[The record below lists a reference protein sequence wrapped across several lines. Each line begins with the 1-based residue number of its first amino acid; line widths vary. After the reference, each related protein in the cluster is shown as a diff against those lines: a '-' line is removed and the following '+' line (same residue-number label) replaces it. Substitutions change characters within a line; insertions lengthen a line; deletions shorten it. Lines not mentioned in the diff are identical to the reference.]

1 MVWYKLRIE
10 DYEDWLREEVE
21 DGMITPDQKRFAELL
36 LDRYIEEVRLSE
48 LDKMKIEKMFD

>member
-1 MVWYKLRIE
+1 MVWYKLRID
-10 DYEDWLREEVE
+10 DYEYWLGEEVE

>member
-10 DYEDWLREEVE
+10 DYEDWLWEEVE
-21 DGMITPDQKRFAELL
+21 AGTITPDQKRFAELL

-48 LDKMKIEKMFD
+48 IDKIKIEKLFD